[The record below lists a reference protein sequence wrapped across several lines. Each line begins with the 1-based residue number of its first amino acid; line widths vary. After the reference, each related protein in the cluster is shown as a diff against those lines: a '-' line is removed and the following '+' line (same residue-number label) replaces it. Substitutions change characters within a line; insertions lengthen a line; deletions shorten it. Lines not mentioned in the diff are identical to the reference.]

1 MKISAIL
8 LAGGQ
13 SKRMG
18 KDKAFLQLDGKTFLR
33 IIAEKLSA
41 YCEQIIVSGNREK
54 EEYLSQLY
62 GIKSQIDFVKDVNP
76 YTGPLNGIIS
86 CRKKIKN
93 ELVFISTC
101 DTPFL
106 QEDIIPYLYKRI
118 DNFDAVIPEI
128 NKKKQFL
135 NTIYKRSAVDIGE
148 QLYKKGVRSLYQ
160 WVNDLK
166 TVQISEKDIKQ
177 ADKNLLSYWSIN
189 RPEEYERA
197 KVLWREKNT

>member
-18 KDKAFLQLDGKTFLR
+18 KDKAFLQ
-33 IIAEKLSA
+33 
-41 YCEQIIVSGNREK
+41 
-54 EEYLSQLY
+54 
-62 GIKSQIDFVKDVNP
+62 IKSQIDFVKDVNP

-160 WVNDLK
+160 WINDLK
-166 TVQISEKDIKQ
+166 T
-177 ADKNLLSYWSIN
+177 
-189 RPEEYERA
+189 PEEYERA